1 MFCLF
6 KNSKIAYPFNWIV
19 LLLSLA
25 GVAYWLHFAFIEKEF
40 LMTMFEGQ
48 ALFVDLLLGLPVVLI
63 FAVVVYAMIF
73 WLLKVLII
81 LFLPQMI
88 IQLEARQ
95 SELSD
100 ELDPSLGE
108 AYWQQEDRDAT
119 DAETS
124 SKSSQE
130 DASDST
136 KK

>member
-6 KNSKIAYPFNWIV
+6 KNSKIAYPLNWIV

-88 IQLEARQ
+88 IQLEAPQ

-108 AYWQQEDRDAT
+108 SYWQQEDRDAS

>member
-48 ALFVDLLLGLPVVLI
+48 ALFVDLLLGIPVVLI

-73 WLLKVLII
+73 WVLKVLII
-81 LFLPQMI
+81 LFFPQLI
-88 IQLEARQ
+88 IQLEAPQ
-95 SELSD
+95 AELSD

-108 AYWQQEDRDAT
+108 SYWQQEDGEHPDS
-119 DAETS
+119 ETP
-124 SKSSQE
+124 SKSSQDDE
-130 DASDST
+130 HHST

>member
-6 KNSKIAYPFNWIV
+6 KNSKIAYPLNWIV
-19 LLLSLA
+19 LFLSLF
-25 GVAYWLHFAFIEKEF
+25 GVVYWLNFAFIEKAF
-40 LMTMFEGQ
+40 LETVFEGQ

-73 WLLKVLII
+73 WALKVLII

-88 IQLEARQ
+88 VQLEAPQ

-100 ELDPSLGE
+100 ELDPALGDD
-108 AYWQQEDRDAT
+108 YWEQREQDTSDSE
-119 DAETS
+119 ES
-124 SKSSQE
+124 SKPSRESE
-130 DASDST
+130 HHST

>member
-6 KNSKIAYPFNWIV
+6 KNSKIAYPLNWIV
-19 LLLSLA
+19 LLSSLA

-40 LMTMFEGQ
+40 LKTVFAGQ
-48 ALFVDLLLGLPVVLI
+48 ALFVDLLLGIPVVLI

-88 IQLEARQ
+88 VQLDAPQ

-108 AYWQQEDRDAT
+108 AYWQQEERDT
-119 DAETS
+119 PDSETI
-124 SKSSQE
+124 SKSSQDDE
-130 DASDST
+130 PDST

>member
-25 GVAYWLHFAFIEKEF
+25 GVTYWLHFAFIEKEF

-48 ALFVDLLLGLPVVLI
+48 ALFVDLLLGIPVVLI

-73 WLLKVLII
+73 WTLKVLII
-81 LFLPQMI
+81 LFFPQLI
-88 IQLEARQ
+88 IQLEAPQ
-95 SELSD
+95 AELSD

-108 AYWQQEDRDAT
+108 SYWQQEDGEHSDS
-119 DAETS
+119 EMP
-124 SKSSQE
+124 SKSSQDDE
-130 DASDST
+130 HHST

>member
-6 KNSKIAYPFNWIV
+6 KNSKIAYPLNWIV
-19 LLLSLA
+19 LLSSLA

-40 LMTMFEGQ
+40 LKTVFAGQ
-48 ALFVDLLLGLPVVLI
+48 ALFVDLLLGIPVVLI

-88 IQLEARQ
+88 VQLDAPQ
-95 SELSD
+95 AELSD

-108 AYWQQEDRDAT
+108 AYWQQEERDT
-119 DAETS
+119 PDSETI
-124 SKSSQE
+124 SKSSQDDE
-130 DASDST
+130 PDST

>member
-6 KNSKIAYPFNWIV
+6 KNSKIAYPLNWIV
-19 LLLSLA
+19 LLSSLA

-40 LMTMFEGQ
+40 LKTVFAGQ
-48 ALFVDLLLGLPVVLI
+48 ALFVDLLLGIPVVLI

-88 IQLEARQ
+88 VQLDAPQ
-95 SELSD
+95 AELSD

-108 AYWQQEDRDAT
+108 AYWQQEERDT
-119 DAETS
+119 PDSETV
-124 SKSSQE
+124 SKSSQDDE
-130 DASDST
+130 PDST

>member
-6 KNSKIAYPFNWIV
+6 KNSKIAYPLNWIV

-40 LMTMFEGQ
+40 LKTVFEGQ
-48 ALFVDLLLGLPVVLI
+48 ALFVDLLLGIPVVLI

-73 WLLKVLII
+73 WVLKVLII

-88 IQLEARQ
+88 IQIEAPQ
-95 SELSD
+95 AELSD

-108 AYWQQEDRDAT
+108 SYWQQDERNPPDS
-119 DAETS
+119 ETT
-124 SKSSQE
+124 SKSSQNDE
-130 DASDST
+130 SDST